1 MKRYLVAALAA
12 GILYALLGP
21 VFVHFVLDES
31 LREELTRVFAKVSGE
46 APQAADAAGG
56 SNWGQFALHIV
67 LRVLFGFL
75 TMAVFVVLARKRPRF
90 RAARI
95 AGAAFWLLA
104 YVAWPV
110 FLAVRIGMSTTLLFV
125 CMGYGLVET
134 QLAAHVGALAW
145 GRGAKKP

>member
-31 LREELTRVFAKVSGE
+31 LEQELSRVLASVMGSAPE
-46 APQAADAAGG
+46 AVDAAGG
-56 SNWGQFALHIV
+56 TDWGQFALHVV
-67 LRVLFGFL
+67 LRLLFGFV
-75 TMAVFVVLARKRPRF
+75 TMALFVALARKRPRF

-95 AGAAFWLLA
+95 AGAMFWLLA
-104 YVAWPV
+104 YVIGPIVLKVQA
-110 FLAVRIGMSTTLLFV
+110 GMSTTLLFV
-125 CMGYGLVET
+125 CVGYGLVET

-145 GRGAKKP
+145 GAGEKKQ